1 MKTSETLTGSRY
13 ESITTTRMDNTQK
26 SLLDRRENL
35 EGIMEMP
42 NQVREKWTFIGKVFF
57 GKSHEGTLE

>member
-26 SLLDRRENL
+26 SLLDQRENL